1 MYSRWITDL
10 NVKFKTVKLLD
21 YKIGE
26 NLEPQETCNVYT
38 DTKNSM
44 L

>member
-1 MYSRWITDL
+1 MYSKWITDL
-10 NVKFKTVKLLD
+10 NVKCKTVKLLD

-26 NLEPQETCNVYT
+26 NLEPQETCNGYT
-38 DTKNSM
+38 DTRNSK